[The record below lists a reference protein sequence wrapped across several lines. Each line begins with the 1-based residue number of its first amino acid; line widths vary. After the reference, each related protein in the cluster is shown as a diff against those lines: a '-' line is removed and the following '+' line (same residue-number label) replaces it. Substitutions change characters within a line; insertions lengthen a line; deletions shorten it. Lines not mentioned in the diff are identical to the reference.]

1 MNKTN
6 QTNQLD
12 ETDQTGRTDQ
22 MNKTGWQSVC
32 LEEDIMP
39 LTASNNVPVPSFMY
53 GTAWKKEATT
63 QLVQLAV
70 AAGFTAIDT
79 ANQLI
84 HYQEAL
90 VGEAL
95 LALAQQGV
103 GRDRLFL
110 QTKFTPTNGQDHRT
124 PYDAAANL
132 TTQVT
137 QSFESSL
144 AHLHTEYL
152 DSYVLHGPYQ
162 RQGLGDADW
171 EVWAAIEGLYR
182 SGKTKMIG
190 ISNVTAEQLTQLCAR
205 ATTKPMMV
213 QNRCYAALGWD
224 KEVREI
230 CRAHGII
237 YQGFSLLTANREVFA
252 DSGIRAIAQRLGTGL
267 AQVVFRFAMQVG
279 MLPLTGTTNPQHM
292 KDDLQAEQLTLT
304 AEDMQVVE
312 TIGM

>member
-1 MNKTN
+1 MA
-6 QTNQLD
+6 
-12 ETDQTGRTDQ
+12 
-22 MNKTGWQSVC
+22 
-32 LEEDIMP
+32 
-39 LTASNNVPVPSFMY
+39 LTTHNHVPVPSFMY

-63 QLVQLAV
+63 QLVQVAV

-95 LALAQQGV
+95 LTLAQQEV
-103 GRDRLFL
+103 TRDRLFL

-124 PYDAAANL
+124 PYDASANL

-137 QSFESSL
+137 QSFDSSL
-144 AHLHTEYL
+144 THLHTDYL

-162 RQGLGDADW
+162 RQGLGASDW

-205 ATTKPMMV
+205 AAVKPMMV

-230 CRAHGII
+230 CRVHDII
-237 YQGFSLLTANREVFA
+237 YQGFSLLTANQGIFA
-252 DSGIRAIAQRLGTGL
+252 EPAIRAIAQRLGVGL

-292 KDDLQAEQLTLT
+292 KEDLQAEQLTLT
-304 AEDMQVVE
+304 AEDMQVIE

>member
-1 MNKTN
+1 M
-6 QTNQLD
+6 
-12 ETDQTGRTDQ
+12 
-22 MNKTGWQSVC
+22 S
-32 LEEDIMP
+32 
-39 LTASNNVPVPSFMY
+39 LTAYNHVPIPSFMY

-90 VGEAL
+90 VGDAL
-95 LALAQQGV
+95 VALAQQGIT
-103 GRDRLFL
+103 RDRLFL
-110 QTKFTPTNGQDHRT
+110 QTKFTSTNGQDHRT
-124 PYDAAANL
+124 PYDASADL
-132 TTQVT
+132 TTQVI
-137 QSFESSL
+137 QSFDSSL
-144 AHLHTEYL
+144 AHLHTDYL
-152 DSYVLHGPYQ
+152 DSFVLHGPYQ
-162 RQGLGDADW
+162 RQGLGAADR

-190 ISNVTAEQLTQLCAR
+190 ISNVTAEQLTQLCAE
-205 ATTKPMMV
+205 ATVKPMMV

-230 CRAHGII
+230 CRSHNII
-237 YQGFSLLTANREVFA
+237 YQGFSLLTANQGIFA
-252 DSGIRAIAQRLGTGL
+252 EPAIRAIAQRLGAGL

-292 KDDLQAEQLTLT
+292 KEDLQAEQFTLT
-304 AEDMQVVE
+304 DEDMQVIE
-312 TIGM
+312 TIGI